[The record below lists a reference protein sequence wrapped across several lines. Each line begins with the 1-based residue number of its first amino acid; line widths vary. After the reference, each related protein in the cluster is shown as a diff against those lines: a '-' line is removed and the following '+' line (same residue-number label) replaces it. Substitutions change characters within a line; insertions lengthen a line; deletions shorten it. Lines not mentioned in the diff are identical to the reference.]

1 MKNLILTTVSVLA
14 LSAFAV
20 QAEPAS
26 NMNDKSSQPSESQNS
41 SLATDGAQSMMG
53 TSSSSTMGSTTAK
66 APDGST
72 GSSQMKKPTGKH
84 HGAHHAQRGHHA
96 KHHAEHHAKH
106 HGHHA
111 KHHGHHARHHAY
123 MGGHPQY
130 PNQADI
136 GGVFVTFP
144 PMDLG
149 DAFRPEFYSG
159 RTECPYAYH
168 GGYFWYPH
176 ANATMLNGYNPAM
189 IRGMYWYPSYMHPHS
204 VYTQRAPLAYTLP
217 YVLNRPLPSD
227 SAMYKAQTAP
237 MHKKWESAPEMQ
249 PGQMN

>member
-14 LSAFAV
+14 LSAFA
-20 QAEPAS
+20 QAEPTN
-26 NMNDKSSQPSESQNS
+26 NMNDKSSQTESPSS
-41 SLATDGAQSMMG
+41 SLATDGAQSKME

-66 APDGST
+66 APDAST
-72 GSSQMKKPTGKH
+72 GSSQMKKPTAQH
-84 HGAHHAQRGHHA
+84 HGAHHAHQGHHA
-96 KHHAEHHAKH
+96 KHHGEHHAKH

-111 KHHGHHARHHAY
+111 KHHGHHAKHPAY
-123 MGGHPQY
+123 VGGHPQY

-149 DAFRPEFYSG
+149 ENYRPEFYAG

-176 ANATMLNGYNPAM
+176 TNATMLNGYNPARL
-189 IRGMYWYPSYMHPHS
+189 RGMYWYPSYMHPHA

-217 YVLNRPLPSD
+217 YALNKPLPSD
-227 SAMYKAQTAP
+227 SAMYRTQTAP
-237 MHKKWESAPEMQ
+237 MQKKWESAPEMQ